1 MAAQITQ
8 SPVQIPTG
16 LRATTGVVNFTGAT
30 YAAGGITFTVAQW
43 GGGVNGIP
51 NRFPDFVIFNA
62 GLADDDADTDGATIL
77 QYHSKTEGNAVA
89 GGVSKYGD
97 EPLVDQAG
105 LGEGDAAASSA
116 QAKFL
121 AFWVTPDPNATVTL

>member
-1 MAAQITQ
+1 MAVLVTSQ
-8 SPVQIPTG
+8 PVQSPTG
-16 LRATTGVVNFTGAT
+16 LRFTTGIVNFNGTT
-30 YAAGGITFTVAQW
+30 YAAGGLAVTVAQW

-51 NRFPDFVIFNA
+51 NRLPDFVLFGA

-77 QYHSKTEGNAVA
+77 QYHSVAEGNAVA
-89 GGVSKYGD
+89 GMVSKYGD

-116 QAKFL
+116 KANFL
-121 AFWVTPDPNATVTL
+121 AIWVAPDPAGKVTQ